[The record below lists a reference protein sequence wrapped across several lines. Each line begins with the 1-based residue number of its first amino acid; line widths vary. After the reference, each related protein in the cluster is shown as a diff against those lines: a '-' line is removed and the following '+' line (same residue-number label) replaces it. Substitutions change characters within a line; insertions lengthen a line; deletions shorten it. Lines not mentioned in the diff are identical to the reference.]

1 MIKREKLLQYLQ
13 KNPGWHTSQ
22 ELAVEIG
29 SSKRTIKNYISQ
41 LKSNNYSIKSSVR
54 GYRFQ
59 NHNVPPLVKNK
70 NNVPNTAAER
80 INYIINFLVNDA
92 STLNSYDL
100 AENLFV
106 SETTV
111 LEDLKQ
117 IQRKVTAYGM
127 SLKRDGDYWHLIG
140 NEREKRSLLSSLIYE
155 ETTGTFMN
163 QEIIQD
169 NFPRIQ
175 VNLVRKAI
183 VDACNKHNV
192 YLNTFDLNN
201 ILLHFVIVISRLR
214 QGHQLQQDDVK
225 TISRKNLAIEIVDE
239 IQAKLKL
246 NFEEPDRRELA
257 LIVQASLPGKNNI
270 NKDVSLETQKLVTDL
285 IDYVWKAYNINLD
298 TNTFKERF
306 FLHLNRLIERAR
318 AGKLEHNPIAG
329 NIKISSPTIY
339 ECAVIIANRIL
350 QKAKIESDDSEIA
363 YIALHIGNAIA
374 EQMANQQ
381 KLSVIVLV
389 ADYYGSAS
397 RLSGKLQ
404 KRFSDSINIREE
416 ITDPAQISSINYPI
430 DLIIVVN
437 SNYIDPK
444 ISTVNISQFLLPD
457 DLQKLNI
464 AVTTKQH
471 QVKKD
476 RFQEKLLNFFDTH
489 NFINSHQIKNM
500 DQAFDLVTNHFKKEK
515 VVNDDFEKRLY
526 QREQMSSTAF
536 GRVAI
541 PHTLEMTANKS
552 RGFIIINS
560 HGIKWSSNNE
570 VYLVIALAIDPNNKQ
585 LFRDVFD
592 ELSDIVTDVNNVT
605 KLISCKTYS
614 EFIIKLVDLL

>member
-1 MIKREKLLQYLQ
+1 M
-13 KNPGWHTSQ
+13 
-22 ELAVEIG
+22 
-29 SSKRTIKNYISQ
+29 
-41 LKSNNYSIKSSVR
+41 
-54 GYRFQ
+54 
-59 NHNVPPLVKNK
+59 
-70 NNVPNTAAER
+70 
-80 INYIINFLVNDA
+80 
-92 STLNSYDL
+92 
-100 AENLFV
+100 
-106 SETTV
+106 
-111 LEDLKQ
+111 
-117 IQRKVTAYGM
+117 
-127 SLKRDGDYWHLIG
+127 
-140 NEREKRSLLSSLIYE
+140 
-155 ETTGTFMN
+155 
-163 QEIIQD
+163 
-169 NFPRIQ
+169 
-175 VNLVRKAI
+175 
-183 VDACNKHNV
+183 
-192 YLNTFDLNN
+192 
-201 ILLHFVIVISRLR
+201 
-214 QGHQLQQDDVK
+214 
-225 TISRKNLAIEIVDE
+225 
-239 IQAKLKL
+239 
-246 NFEEPDRRELA
+246 
-257 LIVQASLPGKNNI
+257 
-270 NKDVSLETQKLVTDL
+270 
-285 IDYVWKAYNINLD
+285 D